1 MLRTLNIKTSNQ
13 HFILTLLKCQN
24 EKITIKI
31 KMDDWNSEKIM
42 INKLLTIAGKTIWRY
57 AESRKAAYGPMRR
70 INLIK
75 GR

>member
-1 MLRTLNIKTSNQ
+1 
-13 HFILTLLKCQN
+13 
-24 EKITIKI
+24 
-31 KMDDWNSEKIM
+31 MDDWNSEKIM